1 MDKKRRHEAI
11 LEIIS
16 EYEIE
21 TQLELQER
29 LSDMGISAGQATI
42 SRDIRELRLEKR
54 VSEYGVNCYFFMGE
68 SEDDIPY
75 ISIFAQSVITMDYA
89 MNTVVLKC
97 HSGLADAACKVVDE
111 QGFDSV
117 VGTIAGDDTVFILT
131 KSELHAMKLLAK
143 LGRLRG
149 Q

>member
-54 VSEYGVNCYFFMGE
+54 ISEYGVNCYFFMGE
-68 SEDDIPY
+68 SEDDISY
-75 ISIFAQSVITMDYA
+75 ISIFAQSVISMDYA

-111 QGFDSV
+111 QRFDSV